1 MLKKQAISF
10 PVSPT
15 GIAVDKTF
23 MPHET
28 PLMLSVLLLLHIC
41 INKRGSSESVS
52 HCGGSV
58 VLVRCLASRH
68 SDIFLK
74 NAEVKWF
81 LKNFILKKQRI
92 VGKNNVQ
99 SPVN

>member
-1 MLKKQAISF
+1 MLKKQANSF

-15 GIAVDKTF
+15 GIAVDKKTF

-28 PLMLSVLLLLHIC
+28 PLILSVVLLLHIC

-58 VLVRCLASRH
+58 LLLVLCFASRH
-68 SDIFLK
+68 FDLFLK
-74 NAEVKWF
+74 NAEVKWI
-81 LKNFILKKQRI
+81 LKNFILKKQI
-92 VGKNNVQ
+92 KNSWQ
-99 SPVN
+99 E

>member
-28 PLMLSVLLLLHIC
+28 LLILSVLLLLHIC
-41 INKRGSSESVS
+41 INKRGSSELVS

-58 VLVRCLASRH
+58 LLVLCLASRH
-68 SDIFLK
+68 SDVFLK

-81 LKNFILKKQRI
+81 LKNFILK
-92 VGKNNVQ
+92 
-99 SPVN
+99 